1 MLMTEK
7 LSLEINVL
15 KYFTESYHQTEKKHK
30 AVEPGSKHVCV
41 IFEYSTITPEI
52 YWNSVLKH
60 LTTAKL
66 LS

>member
-52 YWNSVLKH
+52 Y
-60 LTTAKL
+60 
-66 LS
+66 

>member
-1 MLMTEK
+1 MTEK

-41 IFEYSTITPEI
+41 IFEYSTITREI
-52 YWNSVLKH
+52 Y
-60 LTTAKL
+60 
-66 LS
+66 